1 MNNNISFS
9 FSVELAAVK
18 VEQGANELRKAK
30 QYQTSSRKKK
40 ICLVGSG
47 IIVVLIVILIGIFEP
62 TKSIIK

>member
-1 MNNNISFS
+1 MNNDISFP

-30 QYQTSSRKKK
+30 KYQTSSRKKK